1 MPARVCIGLILLLF
15 FAVTWNLQLLT
26 SNLRRHWPLL
36 FEYWGR
42 GPQYVD
48 EVTAYE
54 RRFDSI
60 RDQVAA
66 YSTVGYR
73 LIVPSDATD
82 SARGG
87 SHIWRHFIANYTL
100 TPTVLDASAN
110 KHPVTVVDRC
120 SGPIRLRRRR

>member
-1 MPARVCIGLILLLF
+1 LRGSWRLLF
-15 FAVTWNLQLLT
+15 G
-26 SNLRRHWPLL
+26 
-36 FEYWGR
+36 WGG

-48 EVTAYE
+48 QVTAYE

-60 RDQVAA
+60 RNQVAA

-73 LIVPSDATD
+73 LVLPSDATD

-87 SHIWRHFIANYTL
+87 DSSWRVFIANYTL
-100 TPTVLDASAN
+100 TPTVLDSAN

-120 SGPIRLRRRR
+120 LGPVRLRRPR